1 MRVLVCIPTYNEMES
16 LPGVLARLRAAVPEA
31 HVLIA
36 DDASP
41 DGTGQ
46 WADERASED
55 EHIHVLHRTQKEGLG
70 PAYLAAFRWGLEHG
84 YDLLCEM
91 DADGSHRPEQ
101 LALLLHRAQAP
112 DAPDLVIGSRWVRGG
127 GTVGWP
133 LHRKLLSR
141 GGSLW
146 TEFWLGMGVRD
157 ATAGFRVY
165 RADLLRRLNL
175 ASVESAGYCFQIDM
189 TRRVDQIGGSI
200 AEVPISFVE
209 RAQGVS
215 KMSGSIVTEALAR
228 TAKWGLA
235 KRKSQLQALL
245 ARRR

>member
-228 TAKWGLA
+228 TAKWGLT

>member
-1 MRVLVCIPTYNEMES
+1 MKVLVCIPTYNEMES

-55 EHIHVLHRTQKEGLG
+55 DHVHVLHRTKKEGLG

-84 YDLLCEM
+84 YELLCEM

-165 RADLLRRLNL
+165 RADLLRRLHLN
-175 ASVESAGYCFQIDM
+175 SVESAGYCFQIDM
-189 TRRVDQIGGSI
+189 TRRVDQVGGTI

-228 TAKWGLA
+228 TARWGLA
-235 KRKSQLQALL
+235 KRKGQLQALL
-245 ARRR
+245 SRRR